1 MLKISQVNYIR
12 NLHNIRYLI
21 SGTVII
27 DTYTQPV
34 LWWKFHIWAKHFWFS
49 LLMVPAKTF
58 YPQRIIVR
66 NDSLYVYF
74 FELNMHN
81 LLYVINLTTLKLTLQ

>member
-1 MLKISQVNYIR
+1 
-12 NLHNIRYLI
+12 
-21 SGTVII
+21 
-27 DTYTQPV
+27 
-34 LWWKFHIWAKHFWFS
+34 
-49 LLMVPAKTF
+49 MVPAKTF